1 MMMAIPS
8 SGMLRRVVWQK
19 LTDISEDFRGAIT
32 LMDTVSTSETLV
44 TLYQTTRRNIP
55 QDRHLHIR
63 CRIILKFHLMH
74 GRPFV

>member
-1 MMMAIPS
+1 MMMAVLS

-44 TLYQTTRRNIP
+44 TLYQTTRHNIP
-55 QDRHLHIR
+55 QDNLHIR